1 MKSKYKENSS
11 TYDLEALKKEW
22 REQMFRIAA
31 TEYAEKEAEDIW
43 TDIIA
48 EEASGAT
55 REMDAHLA
63 KTQPQTLKTIRNAL
77 FRGKVKKVARQTLP
91 RIGQAVAVM
100 IAVLSISLS
109 VAAATIHT
117 VRVRVLEFLVN
128 IEEQYTELSLRED
141 PVRSFDIPADWEG
154 DYYPSEMPEGF
165 IVSNVIKG
173 TGRCG
178 IDFVSQDDKK
188 ISIFFSEHTESSF
201 TNLDTENSQLSAEI
215 VNGVAGLVS
224 SKLEKTSISWSRD
237 SRYFVLICY
246 GLTKDEA
253 LKIANSVIRVK

>member
-43 TDIIA
+43 RDIIA

-63 KTQPQTLKTIRNAL
+63 KTQPQTLKIIRNAL
-77 FRGKVKKVARQTLP
+77 LRGKVKKVARQTLP
-91 RIGQAVAVM
+91 RFVQAVAVM

-128 IEEQYTELSLRED
+128 IEEEYTELSLREN
-141 PVRSFDIPADWEG
+141 PARSFNFPADWEG
-154 DYYPSEMPEGF
+154 DYYPATLPEGF
-165 IVSNVIKG
+165 IVSSIHNG
-173 TGRCG
+173 TGSSS
-178 IDFVSQDDKK
+178 IDFVCPDDKK
-188 ISIFFSEHTESSF
+188 IGIYYSEHVESSF
-201 TNLDTENSQLSAEI
+201 TNLDTENSLLSAEI
-215 VNGVAGLVS
+215 VNGVAGLVA

-253 LKIANSVIRVK
+253 LEIANSVIRVK

>member
-43 TDIIA
+43 RDIIA

-63 KTQPQTLKTIRNAL
+63 KTQPQTLKIIRNTL
-77 FRGKVKKVARQTLP
+77 LRGKVRKAVRQTLP

-117 VRVRVLEFLVN
+117 VRVRVLEFLVH
-128 IEEQYTELSLRED
+128 IEEQYTELSLREN
-141 PVRSFDIPADWEG
+141 PARSFDLPADWEG
-154 DYYPSEMPEGF
+154 DYYPSILPEGF
-165 IVSNVIKG
+165 IVSNIHNG
-173 TGRCG
+173 TGSSS
-178 IDFVSQDDKK
+178 IDFVSPDDKK
-188 ISIFFSEHTESSF
+188 IGIYFSEHTENSF
-201 TNLDTENSQLSAEI
+201 TNLDTEESQLFAEI
-215 VNGVAGLVS
+215 VNGVPGIVS
-224 SKLEKTSISWSRD
+224 AKPGKVSISWSRD
-237 SRYFVLICY
+237 GKYFVLICD
-246 GLTKDEA
+246 GLSKEEA
-253 LKIANSVIRVK
+253 MKIANSVIRVK

>member
-22 REQMFRIAA
+22 REQIFRIAA

-48 EEASGAT
+48 EEANDAT

-109 VAAATIHT
+109 VAIATSHT
-117 VRVRVLEFLVN
+117 VRVRVMEFLVN
-128 IEEQYTELSLRED
+128 IEEKYTELSLRED
-141 PVRSFDIPADWEG
+141 PARSFDLPADWEG
-154 DYYPSEMPEGF
+154 DYYPSILPEGF
-165 IVSNVIKG
+165 IVSRVHNG
-173 TGRCG
+173 FGSSS
-178 IDFVSQDDKK
+178 IDFVSPDDKK
-188 ISIFFSEHTESSF
+188 IGIYFSEHTENSF
-201 TNLDTENSQLSAEI
+201 TNLDTEKSQLSAEI
-215 VNGVAGLVS
+215 VNGVPGIVS
-224 SKLEKTSISWSRD
+224 LKPEKISISWSRD
-237 SRYFVLICY
+237 GRYFVIVCH
-246 GLTKDEA
+246 GLTKEEA
-253 LKIANSVIRVK
+253 LEIANSVIRVK